1 MDKNAVALG
10 RQFKE
15 LIPLLWMKAGA
26 IGPCPVTTE
35 DVPQMLILP
44 QNSFAVLVDDQA
56 WPDFERQMESHPE
69 IDTVFLITD
78 SEPGYREMITHLN
91 AANTYQ
97 LYRDYLDNFRINK
110 GR

>member
-1 MDKNAVALG
+1 
-10 RQFKE
+10 
-15 LIPLLWMKAGA
+15 
-26 IGPCPVTTE
+26 
-35 DVPQMLILP
+35 MLILP
-44 QNSFAVLVDDQA
+44 QNRFAVLVDDMA
-56 WPDFERQMESHPE
+56 WPEFEKQMASHPE

-78 SEPGYREMITHLN
+78 SEPGYREMISHLS